1 MITLHLGIG
10 EGDVQQM
17 TFENEKEL
25 RTYVDDIK
33 SYNFKCVWLASTGG
47 AYGEIF
53 IHESLSIISGLI
65 LDQYLL
71 EGDENETIHL
81 HEYPTY
87 EDAYKV
93 ATDMREGNPLCYG
106 S

>member
-1 MITLHLGIG
+1 MITLYLGIG

-17 TFENEKEL
+17 TFENDKEL
-25 RTYVDDIK
+25 RDYIK
-33 SYNFKCVWLASTGG
+33 EIESYKFKCVWLVSSGG
-47 AYGEIF
+47 EYGEIF
-53 IHESLSIISGLI
+53 IHESLSIINLLI
-65 LDQYLL
+65 AEQYLY
-71 EGDENETIHL
+71 EGEENETIHL